1 MSKDF
6 TLSFT
11 TKERYKKAVSVLL
24 NNPRYK
30 LIVRGHYLGGDAFGY
45 VTFCRVDSRGVK
57 E

>member
-1 MSKDF
+1 MSKEF